1 MGDRRGHRPVRRTE
15 PLSKRV
21 DEPSGPRRWGVRRRR
36 GSPAA
41 NCVQGWPDYDAMMD
55 DSTLVGCARRG
66 DVEALGMLV
75 RRHEAGM
82 RAVALSILGHGPD
95 AEDAVQ
101 DAIVTAIVSI
111 GEVRDPAAVGGWLRS
126 VVRNNCRMRV
136 RAKRPV
142 PVADPEWF
150 LPADEAF
157 GADELLER
165 TVSRDWVWHAM
176 ATLSE
181 KDRLITMLR
190 HFSSVRSYADIATV
204 CGIPVGT
211 VRSRLHHAHRALAAT
226 LRATADAAYAD
237 VSDRIGARQREA
249 ADAVRATAR
258 GDFRHVVSELWW
270 PDAQLVVPAS
280 SVSGGVDL
288 AVRAMDGDL
297 ESGVRPGLVDV
308 VAGDDV
314 LIWELELVN
323 PASDPDHCPPNAVW
337 LQSLDSG
344 RVRTVTL
351 FHPVPEQR
359 KVGT

>member
-1 MGDRRGHRPVRRTE
+1 
-15 PLSKRV
+15 
-21 DEPSGPRRWGVRRRR
+21 
-36 GSPAA
+36 
-41 NCVQGWPDYDAMMD
+41 MD

-101 DAIVTAIVSI
+101 DAMVTAIVSI

-136 RAKRPV
+136 RAKRPT

-237 VSDRIGARQREA
+237 VSERIGARQREA

-280 SVSGGVDL
+280 SVSGGVAL

-323 PASDPDHCPPNAVW
+323 PASAPDHCPPSAVW

-351 FHPVPEQR
+351 FHPVPDQR